1 MGVASRRASEAL
13 IFDGMVTV
21 NGQVVTTPQT
31 RVDPRKD
38 KIRVRGKTLASA
50 PPRSVYYALNKP
62 KGYLCSSKS
71 DTGSG
76 KLVLDL
82 FDERLRKDEEQKKKG
97 GDSKS
102 ATPRLFTVG
111 RLDVATTGLLLV
123 TNDGQWAQKVSH
135 PSNGLTKEYVITAE
149 HKITK
154 AQFNKVAEGTDFDG
168 THIRPVAVAPVSDGA
183 EKMRIVVNEGKY
195 HEERIEDGSGRHE
208 SHGSHDVRFLE
219 ALGVLVDSF
228 VLEFVHQFE
237 GTIQVAGFSQAAD
250 DGAAGPFVHSDP
262 FILQHDTKQPF
273 ALFHVLRIREGFQG
287 DVELFPLERDAEG
300 LEGA

>member
-1 MGVASRRASEAL
+1 MATLRMASVRARTLCCTCASSRGTSSRGPAREAPSEANRLSKVLAAMGVASRRASEAL

-21 NGQVVTTPQT
+21 NGQVVTAPQT

-195 HEERIEDGSGRHE
+195 HEVRILVE
-208 SHGSHDVRFLE
+208 SAGINLKNLKRVRVGGFRMPRTLKVGQVMSLNSKE
-219 ALGVLVDSF
+219 KAMVLDKR
-228 VLEFVHQFE
+228 
-237 GTIQVAGFSQAAD
+237 
-250 DGAAGPFVHSDP
+250 
-262 FILQHDTKQPF
+262 LQSLP
-273 ALFHVLRIREGFQG
+273 E
-287 DVELFPLERDAEG
+287 
-300 LEGA
+300 